1 MSLFF
6 IFSPSVPTL
15 SLPVAYLYFHL
26 FLSHHKSQ
34 AARSEE
40 PAAKAA
46 RGGRRWVVARC
57 CTRWRRRGGAR
68 RLGVRRSGWAGA
80 LAEQWEAAALCGAAG
95 AAAPS
100 SRGSCTTSGCY
111 IELVNSGVRDGGRP
125 GQGQVTV

>member
-46 RGGRRWVVARC
+46 RGGGGGSLRGAA
-57 CTRWRRRGGAR
+57 RGGGG
-68 RLGVRRSGWAGA
+68 GVVRDGSASGA
-80 LAEQWEAAALCGAAG
+80 LAEQWEAAALCGAAVQPWFMYHQRLLHRAG
-95 AAAPS
+95 KQRRA
-100 SRGSCTTSGCY
+100 
-111 IELVNSGVRDGGRP
+111 
-125 GQGQVTV
+125 